1 MESDKKKLR
10 KKKVSFVLLLL
21 IFLFLTFLV
30 SACMGHYPLNPIT
43 CLKIMIL
50 GPFGYKGD
58 WSALDLNVLIDLR
71 LPRIIGAILVG
82 ACLSVSGA
90 SYQSVFQNPLVS
102 PDILGVSSGAC
113 VGAAIA
119 ILLHLP
125 NTFIM
130 ISSFVAGI
138 LTVAA
143 TLAIPKILRSD
154 SNLMLV
160 LSGIVVGGLTGSAMG
175 IIKYVADPQSE
186 LPQITYWTM
195 GSMNGVTFPII
206 AYAIIPMILCTATLI
221 RMSWWIDIISL
232 GEVDA
237 KTVGANVKR
246 VRLITICCATLLTA
260 ISVCMCGTIGW
271 VGLVIPHFARMFV
284 GPSNTKLIP
293 TSAILGAIFLM
304 NVDTI
309 ARNITSVE
317 VPMGIIT
324 GIVGAPF
331 YAWLLYKQ
339 RSRLH

>member
-1 MESDKKKLR
+1 M
-10 KKKVSFVLLLL
+10 
-21 IFLFLTFLV
+21 
-30 SACMGHYPLNPIT
+30 SACMGHYPLSPVT
-43 CLKIMIL
+43 CLKIMFL
-50 GPFGYKGD
+50 GPFGYQGD
-58 WSALDLNVLIDLR
+58 WAPLDQSVLVGLR
-71 LPRIIGAILVG
+71 LPRIVGAILVG
-82 ACLSVSGA
+82 ACLAVSGA

-113 VGAAIA
+113 VGAAVA
-119 ILLHLP
+119 ILMHLP

-130 ISSFVAGI
+130 VFSFLAGI

-143 TLAIPKILRSD
+143 TLAIPRLLRSD
-154 SNLMLV
+154 SNIMLV

-195 GSMNGVTFPII
+195 GSMDAVTFPII
-206 AYAIIPMILCTATLI
+206 AYAVLPIVVCTLLLV
-221 RMSWWIDIISL
+221 RMSWWIDIISM

-237 KTVGANVKR
+237 RTLGANVKR
-246 VRLITICCATLLTA
+246 IRFITICCATLLTA

-293 TSAILGAIFLM
+293 TSAVLGAVFLM
-304 NVDTI
+304 AVDTI
-309 ARNITSVE
+309 ARNIAAVE

-339 RSRLH
+339 RQRLH